1 MVVLGTDHMGVRR
14 RLTRHFG
21 NSNLDPEDIRTLSVL
36 EVVEGSADGRVE
48 DVWDTLQAL
57 EDSCLDGVTNI
68 GFVEVTVRT
77 ESSSPRAVSECKV
90 QCGFCH
96 ALASWN
102 HVGSPCVVLSD
113 SSCVLRRPHSWPWYS
128 YADVAGIFPNK
139 YMTSAPTHNAS
150 MSFLSA

>member
-1 MVVLGTDHMGVRR
+1 MTSVGAVVPLYDHGAMFTMEEVKEYMMTGYNLGPRLLADPGTPPLGYFTCDVVVLGTDHMGVRR

-77 ESSSPRAVSECKV
+77 ESSSPRAVSGV
-90 QCGFCH
+90 
-96 ALASWN
+96 
-102 HVGSPCVVLSD
+102 
-113 SSCVLRRPHSWPWYS
+113 
-128 YADVAGIFPNK
+128 
-139 YMTSAPTHNAS
+139 
-150 MSFLSA
+150 